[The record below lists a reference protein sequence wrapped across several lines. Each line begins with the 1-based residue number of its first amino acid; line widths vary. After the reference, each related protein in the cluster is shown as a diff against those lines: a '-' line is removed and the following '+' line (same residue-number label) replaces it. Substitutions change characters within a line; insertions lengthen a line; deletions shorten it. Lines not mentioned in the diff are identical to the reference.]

1 MEAIMIDTI
10 IDIIRS
16 LNAGNVLPLQK
27 DEETKIDLYNNDVK
41 LYIDYSGN
49 DKKYYYFAELK
60 MDDEKDDN
68 LAQIED
74 ILRNNEAFTVIGEPN
89 PSDSYMIL
97 LWQVEYIDESIY
109 PYVIKIEENEFF
121 YKKYVFYYTE
131 KELKSF
137 VDWYHALTE
146 KGTSTLTE
154 ILNVLQFSDEDS
166 AEVSFLTRLLAKV
179 SFFHPV
185 FPKAIMNDFD
195 KMVQKKID
203 GIRQTQKEKSDGSR
217 RTQKEAVEIIN
228 NIFMEEIENG
238 NANIEKL
245 SNKIYQKMMEE

>member
-1 MEAIMIDTI
+1 M
-10 IDIIRS
+10 
-16 LNAGNVLPLQK
+16 
-27 DEETKIDLYNNDVK
+27 
-41 LYIDYSGN
+41 
-49 DKKYYYFAELK
+49 
-60 MDDEKDDN
+60 
-68 LAQIED
+68 
-74 ILRNNEAFTVIGEPN
+74 
-89 PSDSYMIL
+89 
-97 LWQVEYIDESIY
+97 
-109 PYVIKIEENEFF
+109 
-121 YKKYVFYYTE
+121 
-131 KELKSF
+131 
-137 VDWYHALTE
+137 DWYHALTE

-166 AEVSFLTRLLAKV
+166 AEVIFLTRLLAKV